1 LNSVV
6 VARLLELLTLEL
18 DLTLLELLTLELDL
32 TLLELF
38 TLLEDLA
45 VELVGVTAL
54 ELAGGKAALESSTT
68 AEDAGMSIW
77 PSGLNTEPSGL

>member
-1 LNSVV
+1 MTLNSVV

-32 TLLELF
+32 ALLELF

-45 VELVGVTAL
+45 L
-54 ELAGGKAALESSTT
+54 ELAGVTTLELDSCRGSAALESSTT
-68 AEDAGMSIW
+68 AEDGGTTML
-77 PSGLNTEPSGL
+77 PSLS

>member
-1 LNSVV
+1 M

-32 TLLELF
+32 TLLELL
-38 TLLEDLA
+38 TLELDFGCTAALEA
-45 VELVGVTAL
+45 GVTAL
-54 ELAGGKAALESSTT
+54 ELAGGKAALESSMT
-68 AEDAGMSIW
+68 AEDAEMSIW